1 MTTKPPPPDDQP
13 SIPDDV
19 WDQFVR
25 DTESDIRASAPKEPS
40 ARARMVTERL
50 RQQDAQDAHEAKRR
64 EAKQAKQAKQAKKAK
79 KAKKAKSEPEPTGWR
94 TGPAWQEMDGRA
106 TRQRRWLG
114 LLGVLLAVGMLV
126 IVLNP
131 SRALS
136 LLPGRSSTSSDGG
149 TATLPPETAQPSTAP
164 SEEALPGA
172 PTLKEPF
179 LGSPALQYADG
190 AAGIVVP
197 QAKPVGHMTLKQV
210 DFALRKAKEFLVDS
224 NLNPATLRGAR
235 PETAI
240 GLIDPRQADWLRG
253 VDAAFNKPGKKQD
266 PLWYATRYDPTE
278 LKLVGDIVKTR
289 GRMTFK
295 EGTYGSVAVHADYTF
310 VYPFTQAAAG
320 STEVSRTIVRRV
332 LDVEVIDPVRYK
344 VTAGKLTM
352 VSYNQDTGN
361 TACYVYD
368 GYLHPAFASDAA
380 TGSPASGPTTDPYD
394 RSKDITT
401 QSDGKCGSVS
411 RS

>member
-1 MTTKPPPPDDQP
+1 MTTTPPPSDDQP

-50 RQQDAQDAHEAKRR
+50 RQQDAQEAREAKGRK
-64 EAKQAKQAKQAKKAK
+64 AKQAKQAKSAA
-79 KAKKAKSEPEPTGWR
+79 EPPGWR
-94 TGPAWQEMDGRA
+94 TGPAWQEADDRA
-106 TRQRRWLG
+106 ARKRRRLG
-114 LLGVLLAVGMLV
+114 LLGVLLTVGLLV

-136 LLPGRSSTSSDGG
+136 LLPGRSSTSSEGG

-164 SEEALPGA
+164 SEEAFPDT

-179 LGSPALQYADG
+179 LGSPAVQYADG
-190 AAGIVVP
+190 AAGIELP
-197 QAKPVGHMTLKQV
+197 KAKPVGQMTLDQV
-210 DFALRKAKEFLVDS
+210 DFALRKTKEFLVDS

-235 PETAI
+235 PETALS
-240 GLIDPRQADWLRG
+240 LIDPRQADWLRG
-253 VDAAFNKPGKKQD
+253 VDAAFKKPGKKQD
-266 PLWYATRYDPTE
+266 PLWYATRYNPTE

-295 EGTYGSVAVHADYTF
+295 EGKYGSVAVHADYTF
-310 VYPFTQAAAG
+310 VYPFTKAAAG

-361 TACYVYD
+361 TACDVYD

-380 TGSPASGPTTDPYD
+380 TGSPATGPTTDPYD

-401 QSDGKCGSVS
+401 QSDGKCGTVS

>member
-1 MTTKPPPPDDQP
+1 MTTTPPPPDDQP
-13 SIPDDV
+13 SVSDDV

-25 DTESDIRASAPKEPS
+25 DTESEIRASAPKEPS

-50 RQQDAQDAHEAKRR
+50 KEQDAQDAR
-64 EAKQAKQAKQAKKAK
+64 EAKGRQAKEAKQAKKAK
-79 KAKKAKSEPEPTGWR
+79 AGAEPAGWR

-106 TRQRRWLG
+106 TRRRRR
-114 LLGVLLAVGMLV
+114 LGVLGVLVAVGMLV

-149 TATLPPETAQPSTAP
+149 TATLPPETSPISAAP
-164 SEEALPGA
+164 SEEAFPDTA
-172 PTLKEPF
+172 TLKEPF
-179 LGSPALQYADG
+179 LGSPAAHYADG

-197 QAKPVGHMTLKQV
+197 KAKPVGHMTLKQV
-210 DFALRKAKEFLVDS
+210 EFALRKTKEFLVDS

-235 PETAI
+235 PETALS
-240 GLIDPRQADWLRG
+240 LIDPRQADWLRG
-253 VDAAFNKPGKKQD
+253 VDAAFKKPGKKQD
-266 PLWYATRYDPTE
+266 PLLYATRFNPTE
-278 LKLVGDIVKTR
+278 LKLVGDVIKTR
-289 GRMTFK
+289 GSMTFK
-295 EGTYGSVAVHADYTF
+295 QGTYGSVAVHADYTF
-310 VYPFTQAAAG
+310 VYPFTKAAAG
-320 STEVSRTIVRRV
+320 SSEVSRTIVRRV

-352 VSYNQDTGN
+352 VSYKQDTGN

-368 GYLHPAFASDAA
+368 GYVHPAFASDAA

-394 RSKDITT
+394 RSKDITI
-401 QSDGKCGSVS
+401 QSDGECGSVS